1 MAGEATVVQ
10 IAGRRLSVT
19 NLDKVLFPQTGTTKA
34 EVLRYYA
41 LVAPALLPVVAGR
54 PVTRKRW
61 PHGVESDPF
70 FVKNLEPGAARWIPR
85 QIVAHSDRP
94 VEYPMADSPA
104 VLAWM
109 AQMAALE
116 LHVPQW
122 RFVEHRPGR
131 PDRMVFDLDP
141 GPGVGLGECAQVARW
156 VREVLQQAGSDA
168 VPVTSGSKGLHLYV
182 PLDSSRTS
190 DEVSA
195 TARAVAQSLENEH
208 PRSVTSKMAK
218 SVRPGKVFIDW
229 SQNNGAKT
237 TIAPYSLR
245 GRTEPMVA
253 APRAWTELDSGE
265 LTQLDFQQVL
275 DRLADGL
282 DPWRAMFPPDPDN
295 LDDDASDDHDDD
307 SGDSVGA
314 DAGVE
319 DRDVGTDGEPT
330 PGGIAGPAASAGP
343 SEDARAGAAA
353 YAIAAMGG
361 SYGEKKHGQHRWEDP
376 LDGPRGRVV
385 RREFGKRAS
394 PTEEPAPTG
403 TGAGGRTRL
412 AGGPSGSGLLPM
424 LATSGQAADLADP
437 AQWRFEGKW
446 DGIRAL
452 AEVGDG
458 AVRLIG
464 RSGRELTAG
473 YPELA
478 ELGELLLGH
487 SAVLDGEIVAL
498 EPDGRSSFP
507 LLQRRMNLTAPALI
521 ARAVRDVPVQ
531 YFVFDLLQ
539 IDGVSLLG
547 KTYDVRRQLLSAL
560 QLAGEVVDVP
570 ARLDGELAEALRY
583 TKEQNWEGVVA
594 KRGDSIYRPG
604 IRSGHWLKLKNQRT
618 QEVVVIGWRPGAGR
632 RSGGIGSLLV
642 AVGQENSPGLRYAGR
657 VGTGFTDA
665 ALADLADRLG
675 ARTDDPAT
683 PVPPA
688 DSRDAVWVKPVL
700 VGEVSFV
707 EWTPDGK
714 LRAPSWRGLR
724 PDKSVAEVRVESDL
738 PGADPADD

>member
-61 PHGVESDPF
+61 PHGVESEPF

-122 RFVEHRPGR
+122 RFFEHRPGR

-141 GPGVGLGECAQVARW
+141 GPGVGLGECARVANW
-156 VREVLQQAGSDA
+156 VREVLQRAGSDG

-195 TARAVAQSLENEH
+195 TARTVAQALENEH

-245 GRTEPMVA
+245 GRAEPMVA
-253 APRAWTELDSGE
+253 APREWGELDDE
-265 LTQLDFQQVL
+265 ITQLNFQQVL
-275 DRLADGL
+275 DRLADGM
-282 DPWRAMFPPDPDN
+282 DPWREMFPPDPDDDDDGAGDAAD
-295 LDDDASDDHDDD
+295 LDDVAGAGSDQD
-307 SGDSVGA
+307 G
-314 DAGVE
+314 
-319 DRDVGTDGEPT
+319 DVGTGDGIET
-330 PGGIAGPAASAGP
+330 GHGVGPAVPAGP

-353 YAIAAMGG
+353 YAVAAMGG

-376 LDGPRGRVV
+376 LEGPRGRVV
-385 RREFGKRAS
+385 RREFGKKA
-394 PTEEPAPTG
+394 EPDRDSVTPG
-403 TGAGGRTRL
+403 TGVGGRTRL

-424 LATSGQAADLADP
+424 SATSGQAADLADP
-437 AQWRFEGKW
+437 EQWRFEGKW

-464 RSGRELTAG
+464 RSGRELTSG

-478 ELGELLLGH
+478 ELGELLAGH

-507 LLQRRMNLTAPALI
+507 LLQRRMNLAAPALI
-521 ARAVRDVPVQ
+521 TRAVRDVPVQ

-560 QLAGEVVDVP
+560 QLAGEAVDVP
-570 ARLDGELAEALRY
+570 ARLDGDLAEALRY

-594 KRGDSIYRPG
+594 KRGDSVYRPG

-618 QEVVVIGWRPGAGR
+618 QEVVVIGWRPGGGR

-642 AVGQENSPGLRYAGR
+642 AVGDETSPGLRYAGR

-665 ALADLADRLG
+665 VLADLADRVG
-675 ARTDDPAT
+675 ARTADPAA
-683 PVPPA
+683 PVPAA
-688 DSRDAVWVKPVL
+688 DARDAVWVEPVL
-700 VGEVSFV
+700 VGEVSFT

-724 PDKSVAEVRVESDL
+724 PDKSVAEVRVES
-738 PGADPADD
+738 